1 MEDSLSLKQSHVTCN
16 SQKPTEPCVATEI
29 YADMITITYNEIM
42 EY

>member
-1 MEDSLSLKQSHVTCN
+1 MWLIIHEQ
-16 SQKPTEPCVATEI
+16 PIEPSVAVEI

>member
-1 MEDSLSLKQSHVTCN
+1 MEDSLLLKQSHVTCN
-16 SQKPTEPCVATEI
+16 SQQPIEPCVATEI